1 MFIDFSDATIC
12 HIANSDAL
20 TDNSMDILC
29 NALNRIVVHL
39 LSMILK
45 TLSTS

>member
-1 MFIDFSDATIC
+1 MFISFLDATIC

-20 TDNSMDILC
+20 IDNSIGLFC
-29 NALNRIVVHL
+29 NTLNRIVVHL

-45 TLSTS
+45 ELQ